1 MAGESGGRARLRGR
15 AVAAALAV
23 VAADQATKALALT
36 RLPEGGLTLLVP
48 WLRLVLVHNTG
59 AAFGLFGGGD
69 RPLAA
74 VGALAAAGLW
84 WVSGRAARPAVAWAL
99 GLVLGGAVGNLLDRL
114 VRHAVVDFVSVG
126 PWPVFNL
133 ADAAV
138 TVGVVWL
145 AWELVRMP
153 AGDGRE
159 GG

>member
-1 MAGESGGRARLRGR
+1 MARESGGRARLRGR
-15 AVAAALAV
+15 AAAAALAV
-23 VAADQATKALALT
+23 VAADQATKALALA
-36 RLPEGGLTLLVP
+36 RLSDGGLALLGP

-59 AAFGLFGGGD
+59 AAFGLLGGGD

-84 WVSGRAARPAVAWAL
+84 WASGRAARPAVAWAL

-114 VRHAVVDFVSVG
+114 VRHAVVDFVAVG

-145 AWELVRMP
+145 AWELVRAP